1 MSPKTLI
8 PILAILAACQGG
20 EKTEKTET
28 PVPKATFN
36 DTLYGKPTHLYEL
49 HNGKLSAKITDYGA
63 RLVSLT
69 VPDRKGNNVAV
80 VIGFDSVQGY
90 VENKGSYFGAIIGR
104 YGNRIGKGTFKLK
117 NTTYQ
122 IPVNNGPNALHGGK
136 RGFDDYVWDAFKE
149 NDSTLDLY
157 LLSPDGD
164 MGFPGNLK
172 VKVTY
177 ALTHQGIKIEY
188 TANTDKPTVLN
199 LTNHAYWNLNGEDSG
214 TILDHVLQIDAVSYT
229 PVDTGLI
236 PFGILMPVSG
246 TPLDFIKPMPI
257 GARINADNIQLKNGK
272 GYDHNFVLGDGKPSD
287 TLKHAATV
295 WGDKSGIIMDVWTME
310 PGLQFYSGNFMKGAH
325 AYRSALCLETQ
336 HFPDSPNKPA
346 WPSTELDPG
355 KTYHTV
361 TEYRFTTQP

>member
-1 MSPKTLI
+1 MSPKILI
-8 PILAILAACQGG
+8 PILAILAACQSGG
-20 EKTEKTET
+20 KTET
-28 PVPKATFN
+28 PVPKANFN
-36 DTLYGKPTHLYEL
+36 DTLDGKPTHLFEL
-49 HNGKLSAKITDYGA
+49 HNGKLKAQFTDYGA

-69 VPDRKGNNVAV
+69 VDSVNVV
-80 VIGFDSVQGY
+80 VGFDSIQGY
-90 VENKGSYFGAIIGR
+90 QENKGSYFGAIIGR
-104 YGNRIGKGTFKLK
+104 YGNRIGKGTFQLK
-117 NTTYQ
+117 NATYQ

-136 RGFDDYVWDAFKE
+136 RGFDDHVWDAFRE

-177 ALTHQGIKIEY
+177 SLTSKGLRIEY
-188 TANTDKPTVLN
+188 TANTDKPTVVN

-214 TILDHVLQIDAVSYT
+214 TILDHVLQIDAASYT

-236 PFGILMPVSG
+236 PLGVLMPVSG
-246 TPLDFIKPMPI
+246 TPFDFTKPMPI
-257 GARINADNIQLKNGK
+257 GARINADNIQLKCGK
-272 GYDHNFVLGDGKPSD
+272 GYDHNYVIGMPSD

-295 WGDKSGIIMDVWTME
+295 WGDKSRIVMDVWTME

-336 HFPDSPNKPA
+336 HFPDSPNEPT